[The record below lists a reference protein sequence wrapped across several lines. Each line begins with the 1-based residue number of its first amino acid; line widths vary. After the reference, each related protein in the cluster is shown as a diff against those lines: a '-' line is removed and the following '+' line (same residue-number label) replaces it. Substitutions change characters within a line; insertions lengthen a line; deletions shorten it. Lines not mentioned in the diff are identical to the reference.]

1 MAEDTLD
8 CVVTGGSGFI
18 GTHLVRELLADPRI
32 GQIYILDLH
41 PPRVTNPRV
50 TFFSCDLR
58 KPVMFLPE
66 RPCRVCF
73 HLAAICKEPGF
84 PWDEYFLA
92 NHIGTV
98 NLIDFLRRAG
108 IPSVLY
114 TSTMMVF
121 RPGDRAMGEDSVAAP
136 DTAYGMSKLLGEL
149 ELRAWSQEAA
159 HRRLRIVRPG
169 VVFGKGENGNFTRMY
184 YALRKG
190 RFAFVGRKTTVK
202 GCVYVKD
209 VVHCLQFLMDDAAP
223 RVSYNLV
230 LPEVTTVEAIC
241 EAFFEVFHF
250 RRWVPVVPFPLAYA
264 LGLAGEVLSRL
275 GIETGVHHRR
285 IEKLFYSTNLSA
297 GELQTAGFQFQ
308 YSLRT
313 ALADWRAD
321 CAPQD
326 LY

>member
-1 MAEDTLD
+1 MAEDRLD

-18 GTHLVRELLADPRI
+18 GTHLVRELLADPRV
-32 GQIYILDLH
+32 GRIYILDLR
-41 PPRVTNPRV
+41 PPRLADPRI
-50 TFFSCDLR
+50 TFLDCDLR
-58 KPVMFLPE
+58 KPITVVPE
-66 RPCRVCF
+66 TPCGVCF
-73 HLAAICKEPGF
+73 HLAALCKEPGF
-84 PWDEYFLA
+84 PWDEYFLT

-98 NLIDFLRRAG
+98 NLVDFLRRTG

-121 RPGDRAMGEDSVAAP
+121 RPCDRAMSEDSVAAP

-149 ELRAWSQEAA
+149 ELQSWSREAPK
-159 HRRLRIVRPG
+159 RRLRVVRPG

-190 RFAFVGRKTTVK
+190 LFAFIGRKTTVK

-209 VVHCLQFLMDDAAP
+209 VVRCLQFLMDDASQ

-250 RRWVPVVPFPLAYA
+250 RRWVPIVPFSLAYG
-264 LGLAGEVLSRL
+264 LGLAGEILSRL

-285 IEKLFYSTNLSA
+285 IEKLYYSTNLST
-297 GELQTAGFQFQ
+297 GELQTAGFRFQ

-313 ALADWRAD
+313 ALDDWRAD
-321 CAPQD
+321 CTPKD